1 MHTFVLFLYLGEKWL
16 DHSTGAPPHGQIQST
31 ADKKYFEKK
40 SSRKFQKGK
49 LGFDT
54 YQQLYT

>member
-1 MHTFVLFLYLGEKWL
+1 MHTFVLFIHLGEKLL

-31 ADKKYFEKK
+31 ADKKYFEEK
-40 SSRKFQKGK
+40 KFQKEK

-54 YQQLYT
+54 CQQLFT

>member
-1 MHTFVLFLYLGEKWL
+1 MHTFVLFIHLGEKLL

-31 ADKKYFEKK
+31 ADKIYFEKK
-40 SSRKFQKGK
+40 SCRKFQKEK

-54 YQQLYT
+54 CQQLFT